1 MTRRPTAVLE
11 LRSVRGTGG
20 GPEKTILFGAARHDR
35 RFAITVCYVR
45 DLRDDVFGIDGRA
58 RDLDLDYVEVR
69 ERHSFDPGIW
79 SQLVDLAGERR
90 FDIIHGHDYKTNLL
104 ALLLARRTGAVPVA
118 TSHGWTGHTARERWL
133 YYPADRQ
140 VLRRL
145 PRVIAVSS
153 RVRDQLTQAG
163 ADPAR
168 VTVLLNGIDPEI
180 FQRDAAR
187 RERVR
192 RELGIAPGERA
203 IGAVGRLEPQKR
215 FDLLVEAFADVRR
228 TRPDIRLMVAGD
240 GSQRE
245 ALAGVTARLGLG
257 DHVQWLG
264 HRLDVAD
271 LHDAF
276 DLFVQSSEYEGTP
289 NAVLEAMAMETPI
302 VATDVGGT
310 GELARPGE
318 HALIVPPHDRVALE
332 GAIAAALDDPSAAWR
347 RAVAARRRV
356 EGELS
361 FAERTRRLEAIY
373 DELLEERDRGRRPPV
388 ESEPVGA
395 PHA

>member
-1 MTRRPTAVLE
+1 MTDRPTAVLE

-79 SQLVDLAGERR
+79 GQLVELARERR

-104 ALLLARRTGAVPVA
+104 AWLLARRTGAVPVA

-140 VLRRL
+140 VLRRM

-163 ADPAR
+163 ADPER
-168 VTVLLNGIDPEI
+168 VIVLLNGIDPET
-180 FQRDAAR
+180 FRRDAAR
-187 RERVR
+187 RDRVR
-192 RELGIAPGERA
+192 RELGIDPGERA

-215 FDLLVEAFADVRR
+215 FDLLLEAFAGVRR
-228 TRPDIRLMVAGD
+228 TRPDLRLMVAGD
-240 GSQRE
+240 GSQ
-245 ALAGVTARLGLG
+245 LATLTDLAATLGLG
-257 DHVQWLG
+257 DRVQWLG

-289 NAVLEAMAMETPI
+289 NAVLEAMAMDTPI

-310 GELARPGE
+310 SALARPGE
-318 HALIVPPHDRVALE
+318 HALIVPPDDRNALE
-332 GAIAAALDDPSAAWR
+332 RAFAAAHDDPSAAWR

-356 EGELS
+356 EVELS
-361 FAERTRRLEAIY
+361 FAERTRRLEAVY
-373 DELLEERDRGRRPPV
+373 DDLMGERDRGRRPPV
-388 ESEPVGA
+388 EPEPVGA